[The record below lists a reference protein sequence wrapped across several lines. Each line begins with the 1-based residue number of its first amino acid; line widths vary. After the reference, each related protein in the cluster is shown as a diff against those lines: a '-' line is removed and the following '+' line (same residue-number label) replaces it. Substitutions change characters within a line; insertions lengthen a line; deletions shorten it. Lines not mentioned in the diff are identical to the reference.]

1 MAIIYSD
8 RIKPTDYSIRTFL
21 EELTQKEYQIPTF
34 QREIVWERDSVKKLW
49 DSIFRYYPIG
59 SILIWKTNLK
69 LQNHRSIG
77 GHIIT
82 NSDQLGSFN
91 YILDGQQRTTSL
103 LTALY
108 GGKIEG
114 KGDFDPTLYF
124 DLTVEDDEENEDH
137 SFGTRFLFWNEID
150 DRGGDLKRYIP
161 RKQRYDSGLIIK
173 LKDVMHNFGY
183 IERQIVEGEYK
194 DYDDPVRKRLRL
206 LRDVLDNYRLSF
218 IELKG
223 IKVVEVCQIFE
234 RINQEGKPLDIF
246 DIVVAK
252 TFRLQTSSIPGFYL
266 REMVEDF
273 RSDTPGNFSAIDDL
287 TYLQILAVIINRNID
302 DSRVNNITEKFLNRI
317 KAKQI
322 EEVWSG
328 TMLAIQKMFD
338 FFDNFL
344 YLKGP
349 RLIPYRYLYMSIASY
364 LYNNP
369 EPNYELLKKYFW
381 YYSFH
386 NEDLLTNTTHLRQHV
401 NLLNQARS
409 TSQLKLG
416 RFLID
421 KQGLRNIKYSTS
433 GRLSNAILCLFANQ
447 EPRDWS
453 KPDRRVITEVYYLL
467 TDKPNLHHV
476 FPTNYITK
484 HPGVNK
490 YNSNSLMNIAYL
502 TQLTNLEISDK
513 NPIDY
518 MREYDKD
525 GFGDVL
531 SSHLINQEILEWVRM
546 EKMPEDGLDRFI
558 EKRIDLI
565 LDQLRIKLPGITFD
579 VIDTQETE
587 SEY

>member
-1 MAIIYSD
+1 MAIVYSD

-34 QREIVWERDSVKKLW
+34 QREIVWEHDSVKKLW

-59 SILIWKTNLK
+59 SILIWKTSLK

-82 NSDQLGSFN
+82 NGDQKGSFN

-103 LTALY
+103 LTSLY

-114 KGDFDPTLYF
+114 KGDFNPTLYF
-124 DLTVEDDEENEDH
+124 DLTVEDNEENDDLN
-137 SFGTRFLFWNEID
+137 FRTRFLFWNEID
-150 DRGGDLKRYIP
+150 DRGGDVKRNIP

-173 LKDVMHNFGY
+173 LNDVMRNFGY
-183 IERQIVEGEYK
+183 IERQIVEGEHK
-194 DYDDPVRKRLRL
+194 DYDDPVRVRLRL

-223 IKVVEVCQIFE
+223 IEVSEVCQIFE

-252 TFRLQTSSIPGFYL
+252 TFRLQTLNTPGFYL

-273 RSDTPGNFSAIDDL
+273 RLETPGNFSTIDDL

-302 DSRVNNITEKFLNRI
+302 DSRINNITPIYLNRL
-317 KAKQI
+317 KANQI

-349 RLIPYRYLYMSIASY
+349 RIIPYRYFYMSIASY

-369 EPNYELLKKYFW
+369 DPDYELLKKYFW

-386 NEDLLTNTTHLRQHV
+386 NDDLLTNTTHLRQHV
-401 NLLNQARS
+401 DSLNQAKQS
-409 TSQLKLG
+409 GELNLD

-421 KQGLRNIKYSTS
+421 KQRLRDIKYSTS
-433 GRLSNAILCLFANQ
+433 GRLSRAILCLFANQ
-447 EPRDWS
+447 EPRDWA

-467 TDKPNLHHV
+467 TDQPNLHHV

-484 HPGVNK
+484 HPGINK
-490 YNSNSLMNIAYL
+490 LNSNSLMNIAYL
-502 TQLTNLEISDK
+502 TQITNLEISDK

-518 MREYDKD
+518 MRKYDKD

-531 SSHLINQEILEWVRM
+531 LSHLINQEILEWVRM
-546 EKMPEDGLDRFI
+546 EKMPGDGLDKFI

-565 LDQLRIKLPGITFD
+565 LDQLRIKLPGISFD

-587 SEY
+587 SDY